1 MTESIPPDHRW
12 KHVIGVLLIALSL
25 LIAISLISYA
35 LELYSMAQ
43 RTANIEG
50 VTNWAGRTG
59 VLIAYGAF
67 WSFGYG
73 AFVLPILLFLAG
85 YYHLRGWPGI
95 DILIRIAAGSVL
107 VFLYCIGASLI
118 TYGELEPSRQWGGE
132 IGYVLAARLFLPYL
146 GYIGSFIFIA
156 AGAVVT
162 LILGTD
168 IRFGNIIHTF
178 FGIFNVL
185 RRRDRRTKKP
195 TKRKRVAK
203 KHSEPSRARKIKQES
218 IPPPTKIEL
227 PKPQIV
233 QPEGSMPAEE
243 SSTPSR
249 PAEILYTFP
258 LTSLLDP
265 PPTDT
270 EKQTADQLQAKAEI
284 LEDRLSEF
292 GVQGRVTQILPG
304 PVVTLYEVEPSSGVK
319 VSRIT
324 ALSDDLAM
332 TMRAKRI
339 RIQAPIPGR
348 GAVGIEIPNPK
359 PALVSLRQILES
371 NTFEE
376 AASKLTLALGKTTTG
391 EPFVADLT
399 KMPHLLI
406 AGATGSG
413 KSVCINTMITSILYK
428 ASPQE
433 ARFILIDPKMIE
445 LSVYNEV
452 PHLLTPVVTEP
463 RKAVDVLKWAVG
475 EMENRYRHLAH
486 LGVRNIDEYHPKRVQ
501 IAARLDQQAQEE
513 EGSPEPP
520 SPPLPYIIIIID
532 ELADLM
538 MVASRDIEDAI
549 ARLTQMARAVGI
561 HLILATQ
568 RPSVDVITG
577 VIKANFPARIAFQ
590 VASRV
595 DARTILDTVGA
606 EKLLGRGDMLFLPP
620 GAPEPI
626 RLHGAYISSE
636 EVQCLVEWLSKQR
649 IHTQEIPVFDEQ
661 GEVILEGASI
671 EEPDSR
677 DPLFEEALHLV
688 VRHQQGSASLLQR
701 RLKIG
706 YARAARLMD
715 QLEDAGIV
723 GPSDGT
729 SKGREVLVDETY
741 LPLEE

>member
-1 MTESIPPDHRW
+1 MTDILPLDNRW
-12 KHVIGVLLIALSL
+12 KYVIGVILIALSL
-25 LIAISLISYA
+25 LIAISLISYM
-35 LELYSMAQ
+35 LERGSEVQGAVG
-43 RTANIEG
+43 AEKS
-50 VTNWAGRTG
+50 VNWAGRIG
-59 VLIAYGAF
+59 VLLAYGALQ
-67 WSFGYG
+67 SFGYG
-73 AFVLPILLFLAG
+73 AFAFPILLFLAG
-85 YYHLRGWPGI
+85 YYTLRGWYGI
-95 DILIRIAAGSVL
+95 DILIRMAAGLVL
-107 VFLYCIGASLI
+107 VLLYGSTASLI
-118 TYGELEPSRQWGGE
+118 TYGDPEQSLRWGGE
-132 IGYVLAARLFLPYL
+132 IGYVLAAGLFLPYL

-156 AGAVVT
+156 AAAAVT
-162 LILGTD
+162 LILGTE
-168 IRFGNIIHTF
+168 IRYSRLIHALSGLFNI
-178 FGIFNVL
+178 L
-185 RRRDRRTKKP
+185 PRRDRRPKKTTKKHVVRKVSEKP
-195 TKRKRVAK
+195 RAKR
-203 KHSEPSRARKIKQES
+203 IKQES
-218 IPPPTKIEL
+218 IPPPARIEL

-233 QPEGSMPAEE
+233 QSEEPLSAEDI
-243 SSTPSR
+243 SAPSQ
-249 PAEILYTFP
+249 PSEILYTFP

-265 PPTDT
+265 PSVDT
-270 EKQTADQLQAKAEI
+270 EKQTAEQLRAKAEI
-284 LEDRLSEF
+284 LEASLSEF

-332 TMRAKRI
+332 AMRANRI

-371 NTFEE
+371 KTFEE
-376 AASKLTLALGKTTTG
+376 APSKLTLALGKTTTG
-391 EPFVADLT
+391 EPFVTDLA

-433 ARFILIDPKMIE
+433 VRFILIDPKMIE
-445 LSVYNEV
+445 LSVYNDI
-452 PHLLTPVVTEP
+452 PHLLTPVVATP
-463 RKAVDVLKWAVG
+463 RKAADVLRWAVG

-486 LGVRNIDEYHPKRVQ
+486 LGVRNIDEYHHKRTQLV
-501 IAARLDQQAQEE
+501 AHLDEQFQEKE
-513 EGSPEPP
+513 APEPP
-520 SPPLPYIIIIID
+520 PPPLPYILIIID

-538 MVASRDIEDAI
+538 MVASRDIEEAI
-549 ARLTQMARAVGI
+549 TRLAQMARAVGI
-561 HLILATQ
+561 HIILATQ

-595 DARTILDTVGA
+595 DARTILDTMGA
-606 EKLLGRGDMLFLPP
+606 DKLLGRGDMLFLPP
-620 GAPEPI
+620 GSPSPI
-626 RLHGAYISSE
+626 RIHGAYISSQ
-636 EVQCLVEWLSKQR
+636 EVKHLVDGLGRQR
-649 IHTQEIPVFDEQ
+649 IRIEEIPIFDDQ
-661 GEVILEGASI
+661 GEVILEELSTRVS
-671 EEPDSR
+671 ESR
-677 DPLFEEALHLV
+677 DPLFEEALHLI

-706 YARAARLMD
+706 YARAARLID